1 MEGTAAPL
9 HVKILKKSPE
19 NMRILKKTVRKLI
32 TGVWM
37 ELVITRNLAHCP
49 TDTLLPIQKVVQVRL
64 EIIQHQ
70 IQQQIQDKQ
79 DQRKLTEL

>member
-1 MEGTAAPL
+1 
-9 HVKILKKSPE
+9 
-19 NMRILKKTVRKLI
+19 MRILKKTVRNLMAIVMDLI
-32 TGVWM
+32 
-37 ELVITRNLAHCP
+37 ITRNLAHCP